1 MLKNVLN
8 LFAGKKSIQKYFEF
22 AYSKALDGMNYG
34 NSGEYKSSGEIAAAE
49 YVKNKLQNTTEKITV
64 FDVGANIG
72 KYAVELA
79 NVFSKEN
86 CIIYSFEPSAETY
99 NAMAKTVESNKKITP
114 LNFGFGKE
122 EAILKL
128 YSDKTHSGLASV
140 YKRKLDHF
148 NIEMSKYEEIS
159 ISTIDNFCLKNSI
172 EKIHFLKLDIEG
184 NEYNAL
190 LGAEK
195 MLKAKKIDFIQF
207 EFGGCNIDSRTY
219 FQDFWYLLKEDYNFY
234 RIVKNGLRPIK
245 NYSESL
251 EIFITINFLLELKK

>member
-1 MLKNVLN
+1 VS
-8 LFAGKKSIQKYFEF
+8 GKKNIQKYFEF
-22 AYSKALDGMNYG
+22 AHATALDGMNYG
-34 NSGEYKSSGEIAAAE
+34 NSGEYKNSGEIGAAE
-49 YVKNKLQNTTEKITV
+49 YVKSKLQNTAEKITV
-64 FDVGANIG
+64 FDVGANLG

-79 NVFSKEN
+79 NVFSDK
-86 CIIYSFEPSAETY
+86 CIIYSFEPSLETY
-99 NAMAKTVESNKKITP
+99 NAMVKNVESNNKIIP
-114 LNFGFGKE
+114 CNFGFGE
-122 EAILKL
+122 TETSLKL
-128 YSDKTHSGLASV
+128 YTDRSQSGSASI

-148 NIEMSKYEEIS
+148 NIEMSKHEEVS
-159 ISTIDNFCLKNSI
+159 ISTIDNFCLKNNI

-195 MLKAKKIDFIQF
+195 KLKEKKINFIQF

-219 FQDFWYLLKEDYNFY
+219 FQDFWYLLKDDYNFY